1 MLQFRFVPHNDF
13 LLVHLAGLVSL
24 DAWEKVLRELGDTL
38 RDRPGDRLVV
48 NLMELLG
55 WLGIP
60 ERQAVG
66 ALMATHFAQMKKVAL
81 VIQPLKIAG
90 VVEAEAQ
97 RRGLDLRLFSSY
109 DEAISWV
116 VS

>member
-1 MLQFRFVPHNDF
+1 MLQVSIRSQDSP
-13 LLVHLAGLVSL
+13 LVAQMAGLVSL
-24 DAWEKVLRELGDTL
+24 EAWDKGLRELKDAI
-38 RDRPGDRLVV
+38 RDARSDRLLVDLAGLV
-48 NLMELLG
+48 G

-66 ALMATHFAQMKKVAL
+66 AFMATHLAQMRKVAL
-81 VIQPLKIAG
+81 VIQAEKITG

-97 RRGLDLRLFSSY
+97 RNGLDLRLFSSW
-109 DEAISWV
+109 DDAMTWV